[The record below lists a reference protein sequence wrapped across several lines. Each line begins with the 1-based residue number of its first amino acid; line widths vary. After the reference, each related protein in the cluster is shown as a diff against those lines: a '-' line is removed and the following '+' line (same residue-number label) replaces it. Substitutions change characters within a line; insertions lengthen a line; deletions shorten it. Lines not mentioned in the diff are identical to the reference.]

1 MTFTSIDF
9 ETANRSDA
17 SICAAMRWETLSP
30 MADSIVGIL
39 WVPLVNIA
47 AYTIHP
53 TGLAHLVREKIPKM
67 RCVYMGDVV

>member
-9 ETANRSDA
+9 ETANYSDA
-17 SICAAMRWETLSP
+17 SICVAGRWITLSP
-30 MADSIVGIL
+30 MADCSDGIL

-53 TGLAHLVREKIPKM
+53 SGLAHLVREKIPKA